1 MVLRS
6 PPTGES
12 LLQYALH
19 LPSNK
24 VVGTG
29 ENEREQEEEDEESQ
43 EDDILVRKIARH
55 LDKAITTLIELYG
68 IGVEDGYQLEM
79 KSEEEDVDIS
89 VGGNMNSFL
98 TCCSQFAAQLEESFK
113 EERSI
118 LESVF
123 KWFQQQVN
131 QMEELSKDQG
141 LLEEDHASRKLSVVH
156 KKLIKKLEHL
166 RVRLQ
171 DEHKMSLKTELSAS
185 VDTESS
191 TIMKSYEAVKDK
203 IEEFIKSHETKE
215 STDTAAPE
223 SQAAYSMMNRLNV
236 MITMFENKSSMLER
250 ALNDRD
256 LLESKYKWIQ
266 GEFKLLSEEKSVL
279 ENELLKVKDENPQRI
294 KPTSKGERT
303 GKKPGKTEKK
313 KEKGKSESLEGRI
326 SPVRETNTKENLQ
339 VQVDTLSKEADALK
353 TENKALQ
360 EQLKQA
366 LQEAEKNKTQ
376 LDHFLNQGTEKK
388 QERSSL
394 TTETSND

>member
-79 KSEEEDVDIS
+79 KSEEEDVDI
-89 VGGNMNSFL
+89 
-98 TCCSQFAAQLEESFK
+98 
-113 EERSI
+113 SI

>member
-89 VGGNMNSFL
+89 
-98 TCCSQFAAQLEESFK
+98 
-113 EERSI
+113 
-118 LESVF
+118 
-123 KWFQQQVN
+123 
-131 QMEELSKDQG
+131 LSKDQG

>member
-256 LLESKYKWIQ
+256 LLES
-266 GEFKLLSEEKSVL
+266 
-279 ENELLKVKDENPQRI
+279 NPQRI